1 MPQPAGRSF
10 ARVSIIAVLT
20 MILFIPQ
27 LFAQIDTITIPAGT
41 PEDKDL
47 NAINGEQDAQKKVS
61 MYQDFLQKYASNPAA
76 VAYANW
82 QLSQYYQGAGDL
94 QKAADYGEKALAS
107 SPHNLEILASQ
118 VSIAQQLKDN
128 ARVFKYCVQGGQTYN
143 SIDKQPKPSDM
154 SDQQFTDLVAS
165 QKDANKNSYE
175 FFEDTAFNVIASEN
189 DAKTR
194 MDDIDTFTTAFPKSK
209 MDEQVTQY
217 AMLSLSQ
224 LKDNQ
229 RLMQYADKALAA
241 NPNNLPALL
250 LLANYYVDSS
260 EAGALPKAI
269 SYAQRAIVAAKA
281 DDPAADKTQKISAG
295 AAHAVMGRAYAKQE
309 KTIPSIGELKS
320 AVALLKGQDEQQ
332 YAIAA
337 YFLGWDYA
345 KLRKLTEARA
355 VLTDAAAIPGPMQ
368 QPVKDLLTKVNT
380 ARAAGK

>member
-1 MPQPAGRSF
+1 
-10 ARVSIIAVLT
+10 
-20 MILFIPQ
+20 
-27 LFAQIDTITIPAGT
+27 
-41 PEDKDL
+41 
-47 NAINGEQDAQKKVS
+47 
-61 MYQDFLQKYASNPAA
+61 
-76 VAYANW
+76 
-82 QLSQYYQGAGDL
+82 
-94 QKAADYGEKALAS
+94 
-107 SPHNLEILASQ
+107 
-118 VSIAQQLKDN
+118 
-128 ARVFKYCVQGGQTYN
+128 
-143 SIDKQPKPSDM
+143 M
-154 SDQQFTDLVAS
+154 SDQQFTELIAS
-165 QKDANKNSYE
+165 QKDTNKNSYE
-175 FFEDTAFNVIASEN
+175 FFEDTAFNVIATEN

-250 LLANYYVDSS
+250 LLANYYVDSV

-320 AVALLKGQDEQQ
+320 AVTLLKGQDEQQ

-368 QPVKDLLTKVNT
+368 QPLKDLLTKVNT